1 MVKAIN
7 FRGLKALGIA
17 LKVYMSEQNLSMT
30 RKYVFAFAFTRGL
43 IVHGVLRANIK
54 MEARPI
60 LLFAFPPLAERLKE
74 RSLVGKGGVFDKC
87 QLKLLPS
94 RVSLLIR

>member
-1 MVKAIN
+1 MGEI
-7 FRGLKALGIA
+7 
-17 LKVYMSEQNLSMT
+17 
-30 RKYVFAFAFTRGL
+30 
-43 IVHGVLRANIK
+43 IK

-74 RSLVGKGGVFDKC
+74 RSLAGKGGVFDKC
-87 QLKLLPS
+87 QLELLPS